1 MTDIKLDDMADMI
14 REKEK
19 ELLEMKKEYRERR
32 TEGLRSAIEQ
42 RKEAEKLVRD
52 EMKALGYGHTHS
64 SNLPFR
70 FYF

>member
-1 MTDIKLDDMADMI
+1 MTTTIDDLAEMIK
-14 REKEK
+14 EKEN

-32 TEGLRSAIEQ
+32 TEGLRSAIPQ

-52 EMKALGYGHTHS
+52 EMKALGYGHTPS

>member
-32 TEGLRSAIEQ
+32 SEGLRNALEQ
-42 RKEAEKLVRD
+42 RKEAEKLVRE
-52 EMKALGYGHTHS
+52 EMKALGYGYNSTTDY
-64 SNLPFR
+64 PFK

>member
-1 MTDIKLDDMADMI
+1 MTDIKLDDMADKI

-32 TEGLRSAIEQ
+32 SEGLRSALEQ
-42 RKEAEKLVRD
+42 RNEAEKLVRE
-52 EMKALGYGHTHS
+52 EMKALGYGHRYS
-64 SNLPFR
+64 SDFPFK

>member
-1 MTDIKLDDMADMI
+1 MTTTLDNLAEMIK
-14 REKEK
+14 EKEN

-32 TEGLRSAIEQ
+32 TEGLRNAIEQ

-52 EMKALGYGHTHS
+52 EMKALGYGHTPS

>member
-1 MTDIKLDDMADMI
+1 MKNVEEMAELI
-14 REKEK
+14 KEK
-19 ELLEMKKEYRERR
+19 EQELLAMKKEYRERR

-52 EMKALGYGHTHS
+52 EMKALGYGHTYS
-64 SNLPFR
+64 SDYPFK